1 VQNKNADNSLR
12 NQAATTASTTGL
24 STTTESDLDGDGTFD
39 RELTDAVTLND
50 NGSRTETVTEKNGN
64 GSLRSQTATWTS
76 ADGRSITITRDANG
90 DGALDETESITTAAG
105 GAVTDQLV
113 HLNPNGS
120 VRDRTTTTTSADGNT
135 VTTEVDLDG
144 DGDADT
150 TTWHSLEFLADG
162 STEFLYNYAG
172 TTLVNTT
179 IISVSADGRSV
190 TTWKDFDG
198 DGTADLLT
206 TDVTVINANGSQ
218 VRTLENFSSDDSLR
232 DSTITTTSA
241 DGRTITISADTYGD
255 WDATSET
262 LHKTIVV
269 QADGKEVATVTYPNT
284 TYGEEVDTRTRSANG
299 LSSSVAIIDPNVG
312 WDWINVSSVTTLN
325 SDGSRTEVFNN
336 PDPWGYSTTTT
347 TSATGLSRTV
357 QMSGTANY
365 SDPTLTMNA
374 TDVTVP
380 SANGSTTRTVTSAI
394 TQTTSNSTGGT
405 SKSVTTTSDDG
416 LSTTVQLDVNN
427 DGRFDRTDAT
437 VVAVDGS
444 TTETVTLLNYST
456 GALARKDV
464 LATSF
469 DGRTQSLQRDTNGDS
484 VFDHFETTV
493 TNTDGSITG
502 TTWNTNAS
510 GGMLDRLVT
519 TTSANGLSKSST
531 LDANGDG
538 TIDFSQ
544 TTTTVLNADG
554 SQLTV
559 VSDYF
564 GNGSLRRQTV
574 TRTSANGLE
583 KTTEFDLN
591 GDGVV
596 DELLTDVT
604 TFYADGTRD
613 RLTTETYADGTAKDW
628 TYNYVDGA
636 TYNSYELTEFDT
648 NGDDSPERDIE
659 TWVDQDGYRTQ
670 FLTYYNANGSIKQQ
684 IDSENSPDGLWNMI
698 WYNGA
703 PPDAFPNE
711 NTYTLA
717 GANGSYVWNKY
728 TSSIIQTATHTID
741 EGGVDH
747 WVWLDQTISA
757 YNSNPVYKT
766 LRIDLT
772 TEKKLID
779 MARRIYDTLLDRTM
793 AQSEVQ
799 MLAKYISS
807 AGILNTTQLV
817 TDLMATTEFQEQV
830 RHDHLE
836 PAVRGAGVSEC
847 AQPRRFRGRAQHPG
861 RAAERRHDHAR
872 RDREPYCGEQRAPG
886 ARQHPRDHQQHRIG
900 QYDVRSRPHYGQAG
914 RWRHHPPPLRRGPG
928 SRGHIQRGDHPVAED
943 PGRHQD
949 RSAGGGRYPGPAG
962 VQPEVWNLDQYGLC
976 QPDLPQ
982 RAGTD
987 AHLFGVLLLDLGAH
1001 RGNGIA
1007 CRSARRHRPV
1017 ERASGDL
1024 RCVDRRCR
1032 QRYDLLARQR
1042 RHHRRRSRHRRGRLQ
1057 PSGHAGCDGQ
1067 PGDRDRHP
1075 GERPHRYPDQHRER
1089 QRRRRE
1095 RFACRQGWRQCSYR
1109 WRRHRHLHLQEHLRQ
1124 RRRHGLRGRGV
1135 GARSHSVRHGRLLD
1149 SECGTR
1155 GVPAGGRRCRHRG
1168 RQRLG
1173 HPEGHQPVE
1182 PDGRPLQN
1190 CGIAARASG
1199 YRFTTG
1205 DEGATGQ
1212 SVALSSCSQS
1222 IWFRTKRTATYAAAA
1237 KQRRTGGKWWP

>member
-1 VQNKNADNSLR
+1 M
-12 NQAATTASTTGL
+12 
-24 STTTESDLDGDGTFD
+24 
-39 RELTDAVTLND
+39 
-50 NGSRTETVTEKNGN
+50 
-64 GSLRSQTATWTS
+64 
-76 ADGRSITITRDANG
+76 
-90 DGALDETESITTAAG
+90 
-105 GAVTDQLV
+105 
-113 HLNPNGS
+113 
-120 VRDRTTTTTSADGNT
+120 
-135 VTTEVDLDG
+135 
-144 DGDADT
+144 
-150 TTWHSLEFLADG
+150 
-162 STEFLYNYAG
+162 
-172 TTLVNTT
+172 NTT

-456 GALARKDV
+456 GALAQKDV

-613 RLTTETYADGTAKDW
+613 RLTTE
-628 TYNYVDGA
+628 
-636 TYNSYELTEFDT
+636 
-648 NGDDSPERDIE
+648 
-659 TWVDQDGYRTQ
+659 
-670 FLTYYNANGSIKQQ
+670 
-684 IDSENSPDGLWNMI
+684 
-698 WYNGA
+698 
-703 PPDAFPNE
+703 
-711 NTYTLA
+711 
-717 GANGSYVWNKY
+717 
-728 TSSIIQTATHTID
+728 
-741 EGGVDH
+741 
-747 WVWLDQTISA
+747 
-757 YNSNPVYKT
+757 
-766 LRIDLT
+766 
-772 TEKKLID
+772 
-779 MARRIYDTLLDRTM
+779 
-793 AQSEVQ
+793 
-799 MLAKYISS
+799 
-807 AGILNTTQLV
+807 
-817 TDLMATTEFQEQV
+817 
-830 RHDHLE
+830 
-836 PAVRGAGVSEC
+836 
-847 AQPRRFRGRAQHPG
+847 
-861 RAAERRHDHAR
+861 
-872 RDREPYCGEQRAPG
+872 
-886 ARQHPRDHQQHRIG
+886 
-900 QYDVRSRPHYGQAG
+900 
-914 RWRHHPPPLRRGPG
+914 
-928 SRGHIQRGDHPVAED
+928 
-943 PGRHQD
+943 
-949 RSAGGGRYPGPAG
+949 
-962 VQPEVWNLDQYGLC
+962 LC
-976 QPDLPQ
+976 
-982 RAGTD
+982 
-987 AHLFGVLLLDLGAH
+987 
-1001 RGNGIA
+1001 
-1007 CRSARRHRPV
+1007 RRHREGLDV
-1017 ERASGDL
+1017 QLRRWCDL
-1024 RCVDRRCR
+1024 QFLRVDR
-1032 QRYDLLARQR
+1032 
-1042 RHHRRRSRHRRGRLQ
+1042 
-1057 PSGHAGCDGQ
+1057 
-1067 PGDRDRHP
+1067 
-1075 GERPHRYPDQHRER
+1075 
-1089 QRRRRE
+1089 
-1095 RFACRQGWRQCSYR
+1095 
-1109 WRRHRHLHLQEHLRQ
+1109 
-1124 RRRHGLRGRGV
+1124 
-1135 GARSHSVRHGRLLD
+1135 VRHQ
-1149 SECGTR
+1149 
-1155 GVPAGGRRCRHRG
+1155 RG
-1168 RQRLG
+1168 RQPRAR
-1173 HPEGHQPVE
+1173 HRDV
-1182 PDGRPLQN
+1182 GRPGRLSDAVPHLLQ
-1190 CGIAARASG
+1190 CKRLDQAADR
-1199 YRFTTG
+1199 
-1205 DEGATGQ
+1205 
-1212 SVALSSCSQS
+1212 
-1222 IWFRTKRTATYAAAA
+1222 
-1237 KQRRTGGKWWP
+1237 QRE